1 MDAAQNHYETFGT
14 ASPMVFL
21 DRTYWTETKPV
32 YPLLENLAKGASYA
46 DHLHLHDRV
55 DDVIADIVQHAHERN
70 VSATS

>member
-1 MDAAQNHYETFGT
+1 
-14 ASPMVFL
+14 VFL

-32 YPLLENLAKGASYA
+32 YPLLKNLAKGTSYA

-55 DDVIADIVQHAHERN
+55 DDVIDDIVQHAHERN